1 MSIFFLTLFFPF
13 SISLF
18 PLPFSLSFIQFYV
31 FVLKRYASLTSFYIF
46 QIYSIPEIRPNFSGS
61 HTFSLTTISFRLAH
75 RNVIT

>member
-46 QIYSIPEIRPNFSGS
+46 QIYSI
-61 HTFSLTTISFRLAH
+61 T
-75 RNVIT
+75 